1 MTDEE
6 KKERDD
12 VDAEGE
18 TGSDDYDDE
27 TEGKP
32 SYAVADDEPG
42 DADKEV
48 AEDDADDEEGS
59 AEENA
64 GASDD
69 DDDAAAAAKEE
80 APATATKKKKKRRK
94 KKTAAKAA
102 AAAAAAAAVEEEKE
116 DADPRDRAAPPPNK
130 SGSTALVAGIAAGV
144 LGLGGGFLVGKNQGD
159 KSVKAT
165 QDPAAAIA
173 VASATGTDGKSG
185 PCQAYADALCEKL
198 GATSPVCKQAKGASS
213 FLSDKTCTVGL
224 SDIGATVEK
233 LKAARGDCD
242 KLVTDLCN
250 ALGQESESCQMVTKK
265 TPEFPAAQCSKMLEN
280 YDQVL
285 KQLQTQ
291 ELKNKPLSAEMAAKQ
306 AGGDDVPS
314 FGPAD
319 AKVTIVEYSDFECPY
334 CARAAKTVNDLKKAY
349 PEGVRFVFRQYPLPM
364 HKNAQLAAEASL
376 AAHAQG
382 KFWAMH
388 DQLFEKSRS
397 LSRETIEAIA
407 KDIGLDMKKF
417 KAALDDGTF
426 KDAVKR
432 DMDLG
437 GEIGVSGTPTMIV
450 GTKRV
455 RNPGDIK
462 GIQKLVEEEGGPK
475 AKEVPAEE
483 KKDGDGDKP
492 KKKAPIVRP
501 VPVAPGG
508 APKAPGGAAAPP
520 SPPAGAPKAPAPATP

>member
-42 DADKEV
+42 DADEEV
-48 AEDDADDEEGS
+48 AEDDADDADDADDEEGS

-80 APATATKKKKKRRK
+80 APATATKKRKKRRK

-165 QDPAAAIA
+165 QAPAAAIA

-285 KQLQTQ
+285 KQLQ
-291 ELKNKPLSAEMAAKQ
+291 
-306 AGGDDVPS
+306 
-314 FGPAD
+314 
-319 AKVTIVEYSDFECPY
+319 
-334 CARAAKTVNDLKKAY
+334 
-349 PEGVRFVFRQYPLPM
+349 
-364 HKNAQLAAEASL
+364 
-376 AAHAQG
+376 
-382 KFWAMH
+382 
-388 DQLFEKSRS
+388 
-397 LSRETIEAIA
+397 
-407 KDIGLDMKKF
+407 
-417 KAALDDGTF
+417 
-426 KDAVKR
+426 
-432 DMDLG
+432 
-437 GEIGVSGTPTMIV
+437 
-450 GTKRV
+450 
-455 RNPGDIK
+455 
-462 GIQKLVEEEGGPK
+462 
-475 AKEVPAEE
+475 
-483 KKDGDGDKP
+483 
-492 KKKAPIVRP
+492 
-501 VPVAPGG
+501 
-508 APKAPGGAAAPP
+508 
-520 SPPAGAPKAPAPATP
+520 